1 MLLRVRAAVAQLAA
15 GLGAQP
21 PAEPRGGG
29 AGAGRGGSPPA
40 TAAFCRPAFLQLT
53 PEELRRADDHTG
65 RAVQSPRDG
74 RRRLPWRTGYAEVIN
89 AGKSQ
94 HNEDQACCEVVF
106 VERRPSPRGRLMSR
120 EGVGEPDGGRKGFYF
135 HYWALFDGHAGSGAA
150 VMASEKLHVHICEQ
164 LRDLVDILQDP
175 SPPPICLPHSP
186 VDPTR
191 VSVTEDEGEVP
202 NDAVPRFH
210 LEKAVSHESLVIGAI
225 ENAFKHMDDQ
235 IERERAAQ
243 HLAGGCCALA
253 AIYLMGK
260 FYVANAGDS
269 RAIII
274 RNGEIIPMSR
284 EFTPETERQRL
295 QFLALLKPELLG
307 KEFTHLE
314 FPRRIQPKEL
324 GKKMLY
330 RDQNMNGWAYKKIEE
345 DDLKFPLIYGEGKKA
360 RMMATIG
367 VTRGLGD
374 HDLKVFS
381 SNIHIKPFL
390 SCFPEVRVYDLTQY
404 EHCPDDVLVL
414 GTDGLW
420 DVTNDKEV
428 AGVVMEVLTSYE
440 PNDPC
445 RYTMV
450 AQELV
455 VRSRGVLKERG
466 WRLANDKLGSGDDI
480 SVFVIPLGG
489 PGNYT

>member
-1 MLLRVRAAVAQLAA
+1 MLLRVRAAVAQLTA
-15 GLGAQP
+15 GLGAGPGAQP

-29 AGAGRGGSPPA
+29 AGAGAGRESPPP
-40 TAAFCRPAFLQLT
+40 AAFCRPAFLQLT

-74 RRRLPWRTGYAEVIN
+74 RRRLPWSTGYAEVIN

-106 VERRPSPRGRLMSR
+106 VEQRPSPRGCLSSR
-120 EGVGEPDGGRKGFYF
+120 EGSGELDGGRKGFYF

-150 VMASEKLHVHICEQ
+150 VMASERLHLHICEQ
-164 LRDLVDILQDP
+164 LRELVEILQDP
-175 SPPPICLPHSP
+175 SPPPICLPHDTQTGSA
-186 VDPTR
+186 DPNQM
-191 VSVTEDEGEVP
+191 SNEEDCGEVP

-225 ENAFKHMDDQ
+225 ENAFKHM
-235 IERERAAQ
+235 
-243 HLAGGCCALA
+243 
-253 AIYLMGK
+253 
-260 FYVANAGDS
+260 
-269 RAIII
+269 
-274 RNGEIIPMSR
+274 
-284 EFTPETERQRL
+284 
-295 QFLALLKPELLG
+295 ALLRPELLG

-345 DDLKFPLIYGEGKKA
+345 DDLKFPLIFGEGKKA

-374 HDLKVFS
+374 HDLKVFN

-428 AGVVMEVLTSYE
+428 AGVVMEVLTNYE

>member
-1 MLLRVRAAVAQLAA
+1 LDQDTVPEKILHHRFVLQ
-15 GLGAQP
+15 
-21 PAEPRGGG
+21 
-29 AGAGRGGSPPA
+29 
-40 TAAFCRPAFLQLT
+40 AFL
-53 PEELRRADDHTG
+53 R
-65 RAVQSPRDG
+65 
-74 RRRLPWRTGYAEVIN
+74 
-89 AGKSQ
+89 
-94 HNEDQACCEVVF
+94 
-106 VERRPSPRGRLMSR
+106 
-120 EGVGEPDGGRKGFYF
+120 
-135 HYWALFDGHAGSGAA
+135 
-150 VMASEKLHVHICEQ
+150 
-164 LRDLVDILQDP
+164 
-175 SPPPICLPHSP
+175 
-186 VDPTR
+186 
-191 VSVTEDEGEVP
+191 
-202 NDAVPRFH
+202 
-210 LEKAVSHESLVIGAI
+210 
-225 ENAFKHMDDQ
+225 
-235 IERERAAQ
+235 
-243 HLAGGCCALA
+243 
-253 AIYLMGK
+253 
-260 FYVANAGDS
+260 
-269 RAIII
+269 
-274 RNGEIIPMSR
+274 
-284 EFTPETERQRL
+284 
-295 QFLALLKPELLG
+295 PELLG

-330 RDQNMNGWAYKKIEE
+330 RDQNMNALPVGWEE

-360 RMMATIG
+360 RVMATIG

-428 AGVVMEVLTSYE
+428 AGVVMEVLMSYE